1 MVRPVPGYPN
11 QRTSPDRPKWSGSCQ
26 KPPRLF
32 RLRDFMRK
40 KSVRWSATPSR
51 TSSKVSMRAS
61 RQRSARAPNRL
72 LYSSGGTCLPELV
85 RLACFIQETELSE
98 LAIADLDQYFR
109 FEAFRVSACA
119 CAQSILHASP
129 SPHPGFRVI
138 YRQIT
143 LSIGARYHPLHLR
156 SAFQCHT
163 PIHHGRTSIVFV
175 RSCNC
180 Y

>member
-109 FEAFRVSACA
+109 FVTESTSGFPCNLQADHTFHRCSLSPIAFA
-119 CAQSILHASP
+119 
-129 SPHPGFRVI
+129 
-138 YRQIT
+138 
-143 LSIGARYHPLHLR
+143 LR
-156 SAFQCHT
+156 FPMSYAHT
-163 PIHHGRTSIVFV
+163 SRSYIHCICPFL
-175 RSCNC
+175 
-180 Y
+180 